1 MPPTILLLARLK
13 KAFVILNML
22 SCLPHGKVVLEP
34 LKIMS
39 DIINL
44 FDLSP
49 RDQIVAMV
57 TKA

>member
-1 MPPTILLLARLK
+1 M
-13 KAFVILNML
+13 VE
-22 SCLPHGKVVLEP
+22 VVLEP

-57 TKA
+57 TKAWPYKAEKLSSSAVF